1 MYKKRIWIVVSVLVV
16 ALLAL
21 SACANPTEAPVV
33 TEPPAT
39 EAPAEP
45 EAPTQTEAPAATEA
59 PTAEPFIIG
68 LLLVGPANDAG
79 WSQAHFDSMAYV
91 QEKIP
96 GTELLYLENVYTG
109 STAHTMTPSELAA
122 DMVAKGA
129 KVIIFNSD
137 DQKDHAIK
145 FAQENP
151 DVYVIHASR

>member
-59 PTAEPFIIG
+59 PTAEPFMIG
-68 LLLVGPANDAG
+68 LLMVHRLNCAHDDALRTCG
-79 WSQAHFDSMAYV
+79 
-91 QEKIP
+91 
-96 GTELLYLENVYTG
+96 
-109 STAHTMTPSELAA
+109 
-122 DMVAKGA
+122 
-129 KVIIFNSD
+129 
-137 DQKDHAIK
+137 
-145 FAQENP
+145 
-151 DVYVIHASR
+151 